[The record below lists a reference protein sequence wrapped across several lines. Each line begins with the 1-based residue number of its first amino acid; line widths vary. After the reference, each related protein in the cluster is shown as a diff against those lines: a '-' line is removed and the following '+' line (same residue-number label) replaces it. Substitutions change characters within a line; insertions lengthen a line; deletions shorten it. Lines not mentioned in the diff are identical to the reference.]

1 MYQLYIANKNYSS
14 WSLRPW
20 VLMRELDIAFDEQF
34 VCFDQADNFE
44 AFRAFAPNGK
54 VPCLVDKGLVN
65 KGLVNKGLVNK
76 DQVDGGLTSD
86 GQTVWDSLGIT
97 EYLYEFNPRVWPDE
111 LGARVWARCA
121 VAEMHG
127 GFDALRRD
135 CTMSVGVRV
144 LLNEI
149 PASLQ
154 RDVTRI
160 DELWSQGLQ
169 RFGGPFLAGQHYT
182 AVDAFFAPV
191 VFRVRTYG
199 LSLGAT
205 ASDYVERVLQRP
217 AMLEWEC
224 DALLETFREEAHE
237 AEVHE
242 VGRITADYRKAS
254 V

>member
-20 VLMRELDIAFDEQF
+20 MLMRELDIAFDEQL

-54 VPCLVDKGLVN
+54 VPCLVDK
-65 KGLVNKGLVNK
+65 
-76 DQVDGGLTSD
+76 DQVDD
-86 GQTVWDSLGIT
+86 GQTSNGQAVWDSLGIT

-144 LLNEI
+144 LLNDI

-154 RDVTRI
+154 RDVARI

-199 LSLGAT
+199 LSLGA
-205 ASDYVERVLQRP
+205 AAGDYVERVLQRP
-217 AMLEWEC
+217 AMLEWES
-224 DALLETFREEAHE
+224 DALLETFREEIHE

-242 VGRITADYRKAS
+242 AGRITADYRKAR
-254 V
+254 VY

>member
-20 VLMRELDIAFDEQF
+20 VLMHELDIAFDEQL

-65 KGLVNKGLVNK
+65 RSLIHK
-76 DQVDGGLTSD
+76 DQIDDSLTSD
-86 GQTVWDSLGIT
+86 GQAVWDSLGIT

-111 LGARVWARCA
+111 LAARVWARCA

-135 CTMSVGVRV
+135 CTMSVGIRV
-144 LLNEI
+144 LLNDI

-191 VFRVRTYG
+191 VFRARTYG
-199 LSLGAT
+199 LSLGAA
-205 ASDYVERVLQRP
+205 ASDYVEWVLQRP
-217 AMLEWEC
+217 AMLEWER

-242 VGRITADYRKAS
+242 VGRITADYRKAP

>member
-1 MYQLYIANKNYSS
+1 
-14 WSLRPW
+14 
-20 VLMRELDIAFDEQF
+20 
-34 VCFDQADNFE
+34 
-44 AFRAFAPNGK
+44 
-54 VPCLVDKGLVN
+54 LVD
-65 KGLVNKGLVNK
+65 K
-76 DQVDGGLTSD
+76 DQVDD

-127 GFDALRRD
+127 GFDALRRN
-135 CTMSVGVRV
+135 CTMNVGIRV
-144 LLNEI
+144 FLNDI

-199 LSLGAT
+199 LSLGAA
-205 ASDYVERVLQRP
+205 ASDYVERLLLRP
-217 AMLEWEC
+217 AMLEWER

-242 VGRITADYRKAS
+242 VGRITADYRKAP
-254 V
+254 VY

>member
-20 VLMRELDIAFDEQF
+20 MLMRELDIAFDEQL

-54 VPCLVDKGLVN
+54 VPCLVD
-65 KGLVNKGLVNK
+65 
-76 DQVDGGLTSD
+76 GG
-86 GQTVWDSLGIT
+86 QAVWDSLGIT

-111 LGARVWARCA
+111 LAARVWARCA

-135 CTMSVGVRV
+135 CTMSVGIRV
-144 LLNEI
+144 LLNDI

-191 VFRVRTYG
+191 VFRARTYG
-199 LSLGAT
+199 LSLGAA
-205 ASDYVERVLQRP
+205 ASDYVEWVLQRP
-217 AMLEWEC
+217 AMLEWER

-242 VGRITADYRKAS
+242 VGRITADYRKAP